1 MLFHRRQ
8 DTQIAL
14 HPPGVVVMDIGFNH
28 LDKFTFAG
36 KPSAVIAFPFQD
48 APEALHRTVVNAMR
62 HAGHALR
69 HACLHELVVESAV
82 GVLES
87 SVTMEQGMRVRIGF
101 HSLIKGLENQRIVI
115 AFAEHIGHD
124 APIAKVE
131 DGAQIEFMY
140 HYTVKS
146 LKFRHLSETLFAQES
161 VDKIRLR
168 TLRAEDF
175 RAGFMKSKCLG
186 QIEI

>member
-1 MLFHRRQ
+1 MLN
-8 DTQIAL
+8 
-14 HPPGVVVMDIGFNH
+14 G
-28 LDKFTFAG
+28 
-36 KPSAVIAFPFQD
+36 
-48 APEALHRTVVNAMR
+48 PEARHGTVINAVR
-62 HAGHALR
+62 RAGHALR
-69 HACLHELVVESAV
+69 HSCLHELVVKCPV
-82 GVLES
+82 G
-87 SVTMEQGMRVRIGF
+87 
-101 HSLIKGLENQRIVI
+101 
-115 AFAEHIGHD
+115 
-124 APIAKVE
+124 KVE

>member
-1 MLFHRRQ
+1 MLN
-8 DTQIAL
+8 
-14 HPPGVVVMDIGFNH
+14 G
-28 LDKFTFAG
+28 
-36 KPSAVIAFPFQD
+36 
-48 APEALHRTVVNAMR
+48 PEARHGTVINAVR
-62 HAGHALR
+62 RAGHAL
-69 HACLHELVVESAV
+69 HHSCLHELVVKCPV
-82 GVLES
+82 GILEP
-87 SVTMEQGMRVRIGF
+87 SVAMEQEVRVWIGF
-101 HSLIKGLENQRIVI
+101 HGIIKGFVNQWIVI

-124 APIAKVE
+124 APVAKVE

-146 LKFRHLSETLFAQES
+146 LEFRHLSETLFAQES

>member
-1 MLFHRRQ
+1 MLN
-8 DTQIAL
+8 
-14 HPPGVVVMDIGFNH
+14 G
-28 LDKFTFAG
+28 
-36 KPSAVIAFPFQD
+36 
-48 APEALHRTVVNAMR
+48 PEARHGTVINAVR
-62 HAGHALR
+62 RAGHALR
-69 HACLHELVVESAV
+69 HSCLHELVVKCPV
-82 GVLES
+82 GILEPS
-87 SVTMEQGMRVRIGF
+87 IAMEQGVRVWIGF
-101 HSLIKGLENQRIVI
+101 HGIINGFVNQWIVI

-124 APIAKVE
+124 APVAKVE

-146 LKFRHLSETLFAQES
+146 LEFRHLSETLFAQES

>member
-1 MLFHRRQ
+1 MFLHRRQ
-8 DTQIAL
+8 YAQVAL
-14 HPPGVVVMDIGFNH
+14 YPPSIVITDVLFDH
-28 LDKFTFAG
+28 LDKFLLAG
-36 KPSAVIAFPFQD
+36 KTSAVIAFPLQD
-48 APEALHRTVVNAMR
+48 APESLHRPIVNAV
-62 HAGHALR
+62 GHTGHTLR
-69 HACLHELVVESAV
+69 HSGLYEFVVERSAC
-82 GVLES
+82 VLEAS
-87 SVTMEQGMRVRIGF
+87 IAVEQRVGIWVRLNSFVKGF
-101 HSLIKGLENQRIVI
+101 VNEWIII
-115 AFAEHIGHD
+115 ALTQHIGHD
-124 APIAKVE
+124 APVAKVE

-146 LKFRHLSETLFAQES
+146 LEFRHLSETLFAQES

>member
-1 MLFHRRQ
+1 
-8 DTQIAL
+8 
-14 HPPGVVVMDIGFNH
+14 
-28 LDKFTFAG
+28 
-36 KPSAVIAFPFQD
+36 
-48 APEALHRTVVNAMR
+48 
-62 HAGHALR
+62 
-69 HACLHELVVESAV
+69 
-82 GVLES
+82 
-87 SVTMEQGMRVRIGF
+87 MRVRIGF

-124 APIAKVE
+124 APVAKVE